1 MYRDHPTHRQM
12 KDPWELQKVL
22 AQYTNEIP
30 SENDFYLLLTE
41 YTAGMQST
49 DVASWVRITP
59 IVMLISLIIIS
70 FQAIYNLYVMVALGG
85 FTLGRKTSLGMWNFE
100 TINCNTLTSLTFSTL
115 SIIDWA
121 WKQYTFSNTQTEC
134 LFLRN
139 LISYSK
145 FIPVILGT
153 WLRVGDCMSLRLY
166 LLVSEESQFYK
177 RKGVASCFPK
187 MAFSRF
193 IPFTGGVDHDLHT
206 FGDFSLPHR
215 ANIITRILASMRKAN
230 FFEIESIKALNV
242 IIIAYLSSNIFLLSV
257 FMPLL
262 CVSWR
267 DLKLKAEF
275 LHQRLNQDG
284 DESSNEL
291 AELMETTQDARTT
304 LLYRSLS
311 VFFGLASCMPGTLWE
326 LYYSRKAF
334 SGEYPHYQAACD
346 LLSQGVISV
355 FLNVHLLVVNLHCTK
370 LKARLDQPNLPPI
383 IPMHPTPESLKIY
396 EKPGPIR
403 RSLQSF

>member
-1 MYRDHPTHRQM
+1 M

-153 WLRVGDCMSLRLY
+153 CSTR
-166 LLVSEESQFYK
+166 EK
-177 RKGVASCFPK
+177 A
-187 MAFSRF
+187 
-193 IPFTGGVDHDLHT
+193 
-206 FGDFSLPHR
+206 SLPVFLRWLFHASFLLPVVLITTCILLATFRCHVNRSGELKMVFQIKKDWIQITEINHGSTDR